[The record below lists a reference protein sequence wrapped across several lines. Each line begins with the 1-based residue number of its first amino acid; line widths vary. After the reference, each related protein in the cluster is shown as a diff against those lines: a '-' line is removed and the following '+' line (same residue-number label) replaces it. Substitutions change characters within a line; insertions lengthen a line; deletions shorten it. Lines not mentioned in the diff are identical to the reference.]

1 MYWFTSGILFTVCM
15 SSCLVFSQQEP
26 LCLISWMEMK
36 VEFWSVFEDSSV
48 DVGGIPQYCCVTQ

>member
-1 MYWFTSGILFTVCM
+1 M

-48 DVGGIPQYCCVTQ
+48 DMGGIPQYCCVTQ